1 MKNMRKKSYETNEA
15 ESILKQKEIE
25 KKGSPE
31 RERTFEDKGEIDID
45 SEEFELS
52 EGSLENDLNK
62 AREKIV
68 ELPDNES
75 EIAKNNP
82 LEEKKLTPATFREK
96 IKEKAEKFSG
106 STTEEAVNFVR
117 DAVSNWK
124 VCESARE
131 GFAEV
136 VSDSII
142 EALTKAKTD
151 EEKLLKIE
159 ELIKI
164 EEMIDIGG
172 GYGDNLKAVIAKIKE
187 IRKSNKKI
195 NGVCL
200 DNKTSL
206 SKEVEKDEEITGSY
220 QDANETSFKDGSFDL
235 VMATHLLQ
243 EIKGI
248 GNKEKILLEMARISK
263 DRIVLMVE
271 FKRGGLDGQKDKLNH
286 FINNFNFKYDVLEKN
301 EYEDLFEKLGF
312 TIEAQSDP
320 DEKSPNK
327 ITYLLKV
334 NKEETEQVKE

>member
-1 MKNMRKKSYETNEA
+1 MRNRIEDMTRDKEDLLKRKETEDVG
-15 ESILKQKEIE
+15 K
-25 KKGSPE
+25 PE
-31 RERTFEDKGEIDID
+31 RQRTFKDEGEMDIESKKPELDKDDPESVLD
-45 SEEFELS
+45 
-52 EGSLENDLNK
+52 K
-62 AREKIV
+62 AREKIA

-82 LEEKKLTPATFREK
+82 LEEKKLTLTGFREK
-96 IKEKAEKFSG
+96 IKERAEKFDG
-106 STTEEAVNFVR
+106 STAEEAVNFVR

-124 VCESARE
+124 VCEGARE

-142 EALTKAKTD
+142 EVLTKTKTD
-151 EEKLLKIE
+151 EGELSKIE

-164 EEMIDIGG
+164 EEMIDMGG

-187 IRKSNKKI
+187 ERKSNKKI

-206 SKEVEKDEEITGSY
+206 SKEVEKDGEITGSY
-220 QDANETSFKDGSFDL
+220 QDAYKTSFEDDSFDL

-243 EIKGI
+243 EIKGME
-248 GNKEKILLEMARISK
+248 NKKNILREMARISK
-263 DRIVLMVE
+263 GRIVLMVE

-286 FINNFNFKYDVLEKN
+286 FINNFNLKFDVLEKK

-334 NKEETEQVKE
+334 NKKEEKAEQVKE